1 MKVQI
6 EVGEPRGFDS
16 GNGTNI
22 ITGTVDEALTGQQE
36 VEVQARAATIVK
48 TPNSADAVEKLIEYW
63 FAVNCPPVE
72 FKEMKFKSLLFT
84 PRYKAKK
91 PPTETL
97 LEPNQ
102 AVVVNGIWLKDG
114 GQWSPESIAA
124 AKAGE
129 LEIDG
134 MLVAKVTL
142 VRE

>member
-6 EVGEPRGFDS
+6 EVGDPRGFDS
-16 GNGTNI
+16 GDGTNI
-22 ITGTVDEALTGQQE
+22 IIGTVNDALTGQQD
-36 VEVQARAATIVK
+36 VEVQARAATLVK
-48 TPNSADAVEKLIEYW
+48 TPESANAVEKLVEYW
-63 FAVNCPPVE
+63 FAVDCPPVR
-72 FKEMKFKSLLFT
+72 FGDIQFTSLLFT

-97 LEPNQ
+97 LEPNA
-102 AVVVNGIWLKDG
+102 AVVVNGIWLKG
-114 GQWSPESIAA
+114 GEKWSLEAIAA

-142 VRE
+142 VGE